1 MILGPIKGQEK
12 SQNIMILNS
21 NNLDCFLFQGGTRIG
36 YGARALNEGGLQCIP
51 QTAFPGGVLI
61 GCGAGYM
68 NVPKIKGT
76 HTAQKSGMLAAESI
90 FDAIADEENQITEGL
105 MLHNYEQKIKD
116 SSIHKELHAVRN
128 VKPAFAQFGL
138 FGGMAYTG
146 LFYVLGRGKQICTL
160 FKLLM
165 LSLFE
170 RRNSQNFN

>member
-1 MILGPIKGQEK
+1 MGHLADSDKDSNHVAVGFVVGLDYKHTH
-12 SQNIMILNS
+12 LNP
-21 NNLDCFLFQGGTRIG
+21 FKTFQQFKTHPSVRPTFEGGTRIG

-116 SSIHKELHAVRN
+116 SSIHKELHLAAQNGHWRICKYIIRN
-128 VKPAFAQFGL
+128 INNKNPPSR
-138 FGGMAYTG
+138 
-146 LFYVLGRGKQICTL
+146 LGRTP
-160 FKLLM
+160 FYY
-165 LSLFE
+165 
-170 RRNSQNFN
+170 